1 MPTSVVDMM
10 ETKPVWTPP
19 TEQKSDGATTY
30 VEDEDGNVV
39 LDMTD
44 PQNTVYPKIEAP
56 QAIAAPTVAPT
67 EEKPKTVVP
76 GTETTTPKPYL
87 VDWNTTSAKQAYD
100 LGQHSMYDLI
110 MDQQR
115 WAQENNKPFI
125 ATDWMGLSKDTD
137 VSKTK
142 EENELD
148 AKRAKRK
155 EQWDAVG
162 NFLMHLGNFVGAA
175 GWGGAVK
182 LEDPVVY
189 SERQRKIKEAAM
201 DRRNA
206 YNQLLLQQIGKD
218 RAEQRTIEKQL
229 AENGLIAA
237 RVKALEE
244 QGKQNQSLTDAKIE
258 LLKTQKDAT
267 AQKSETDKIV
277 GESRANANNATAW
290 RRQNQ
295 PFGSSRSRST
305 SSSTAKEDFR
315 DTYETNI
322 AEYPY
327 EAEKYFGYEDN
338 PSAEKKRQFNAY
350 IKKKYGRE
358 SGKNNKSQK
367 SILSIGR
374 NKLNAIQSTK
384 TQKSVSKENNK
395 TDWSKYKVN

>member
-1 MPTSVVDMM
+1 MPTSVVDLM
-10 ETKPVWTPP
+10 ETRPVWTPP
-19 TEQKSDGATTY
+19 TEQRSDGATTY
-30 VEDEDGNVV
+30 VEDEEGNVV
-39 LDMTD
+39 LDVTD
-44 PQNTVYPKIEAP
+44 PKNTVYPKIETP
-56 QAIAAPTVAPT
+56 QIAAPTASTPQATVPT
-67 EEKPKTVVP
+67 ASTPQTTVP
-76 GTETTTPKPYL
+76 ETETQTKQPYL

-162 NFLMHLGNFVGAA
+162 NFLTHLGNFVGAA

-182 LEDPVVY
+182 LEDPVAY

-229 AENGLIAA
+229 AEDGLIAA

-244 QGKQNQSLTDAKIE
+244 QGRQNQSLTDAKIE

-295 PFGSSRSRST
+295 PFGSSRSRL
-305 SSSTAKEDFR
+305 SSSTTKEDFR
-315 DTYETNI
+315 DTYETNV
-322 AEYPY
+322 AKYPD
-327 EAEKYFGYEDN
+327 EAKNYFGYDDN

-350 IKKKYGRE
+350 IKSKYGKPQSSGTGKGKGGRSLGINVTKKPQTE
-358 SGKNNKSQK
+358 SVLG
-367 SILSIGR
+367 LGR
-374 NKLNAIQSTK
+374 KLFGKLNK
-384 TQKSVSKENNK
+384 
-395 TDWSKYKVN
+395 